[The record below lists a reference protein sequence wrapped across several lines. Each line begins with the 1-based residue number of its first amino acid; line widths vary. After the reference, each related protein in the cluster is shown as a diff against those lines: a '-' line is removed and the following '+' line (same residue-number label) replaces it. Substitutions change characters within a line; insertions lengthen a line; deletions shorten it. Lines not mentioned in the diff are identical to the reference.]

1 MAQIS
6 AKPFRLALL
15 QLAGLNATKSNNI
28 SVARAAVKK
37 AAESK
42 PKPDLIVL
50 PEIWNS
56 PYAVT
61 AFEPYSERVPN
72 VKDGKEEPA
81 KGEEGESVK
90 ALREMAR
97 ENGVWVIGGMYGELV
112 VAIVADRVRIHPG
125 EGRRH
130 EQHLQHPH
138 GLRPGR
144 QDGRQAPQGA
154 PLRH

>member
-1 MAQIS
+1 MAQIV

-15 QLAGLNATKSNNI
+15 QLAGLNATKANNI

-61 AFEPYSERVPN
+61 AFEQYSERVPN
-72 VKDGKEEPA
+72 VKNGKEEAA
-81 KGEEGESVK
+81 KGEEGESIT

-97 ENGVWVIGGMYGELV
+97 DNGVWLIGG
-112 VAIVADRVRIHPG
+112 ASSCAARK
-125 EGRRH
+125 
-130 EQHLQHPH
+130 
-138 GLRPGR
+138 
-144 QDGRQAPQGA
+144 
-154 PLRH
+154 

>member
-1 MAQIS
+1 MAQIV

-15 QLAGLNATKSNNI
+15 QLAGLNATKANNI

-61 AFEPYSERVPN
+61 AFEQYSERVPDVN
-72 VKDGKEEPA
+72 NGKEERA
-81 KGEEGESVK
+81 KGEEGESIT

-97 ENGVWVIGGMYGELV
+97 DNGVWLIGGASSYPALV
-112 VAIVADRVRIHPG
+112 VS
-125 EGRRH
+125 
-130 EQHLQHPH
+130 
-138 GLRPGR
+138 
-144 QDGRQAPQGA
+144 
-154 PLRH
+154 